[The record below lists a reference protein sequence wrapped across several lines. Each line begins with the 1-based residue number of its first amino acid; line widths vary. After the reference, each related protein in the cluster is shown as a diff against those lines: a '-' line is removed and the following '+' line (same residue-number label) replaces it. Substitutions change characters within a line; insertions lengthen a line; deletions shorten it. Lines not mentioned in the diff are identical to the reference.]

1 MMDGIMQ
8 NNTGVTYS
16 DLMKF
21 IKLNESYFRTEFH
34 IVKMGV
40 FGSYARK
47 EQTVDSD
54 IDLLVKL
61 EENTQNIYEIKIAL
75 RNYFKKH
82 LNKDIDIAREKY
94 LKPRVKIEILRDVQ
108 YV

>member
-1 MMDGIMQ
+1 MG
-8 NNTGVTYS
+8 NNEITHN
-16 DLMKF
+16 DLIEF
-21 IKLNESYFRTEFH
+21 IKTNKRYLCSKFH
-34 IVKMGV
+34 LVKIGV
-40 FGSYARK
+40 FGSFARN

-54 IDLLVKL
+54 IDLIVEL
-61 EENTQNIYEIKIAL
+61 EENTQNIYEIKTEL

-94 LKPRVKIEILRDVQ
+94 LKPRVKAEILRDVQ